1 MLYSNADKNT
11 RRSRLGR
18 GYLIAL
24 GGIALF
30 LASVLIGA
38 ALQIDGPAAT
48 ALVFGSFWLM
58 AVAFW
63 VGTALVAV
71 DKGYNV
77 IVGII
82 LGFFAPLGLL
92 IVTLM
97 PDRMTKVVR

>member
-48 ALVFGSFWLM
+48 VLVFGSFWLM

-63 VGTALVAV
+63 VGTALVVV

-97 PDRMTKVVR
+97 PDRMSKVAR